1 MRIASL
7 LPSATEI
14 ICGLGLRES
23 LVAVS
28 HECDFPASVSDLPR
42 VTKSLLPADASSK
55 QIDAMVRERVKAE
68 QALYALD
75 LDCLRQLEPE
85 LIVTQALCDV
95 CAVAESEI
103 VKAVETLPGNPR
115 VINLEPNCLEDVFA
129 GIQQVADVTDCEQ
142 RAEAYV
148 TSLRQRMQTVANRSE
163 TILHRPTAMLLEWID
178 PPFSAGH
185 WSPELVHLAG
195 GREVIGVAGQRSITI
210 PWDTIVAADPEVLII
225 ACCGYDVKRALQDIP
240 ILSTYQDWTSLNSV
254 KSGQVYVVDGSAYF
268 SRPGPRLLDSLEIL
282 AHTLHPNIHPL
293 PAGLPAA
300 TAVNPSIHW

>member
-1 MRIASL
+1 
-7 LPSATEI
+7 
-14 ICGLGLRES
+14 
-23 LVAVS
+23 
-28 HECDFPASVSDLPR
+28 
-42 VTKSLLPADASSK
+42 VTKSLIPADASSK
-55 QIDAMVRERVKAE
+55 QIDTMVRERVKSD

-103 VKAVETLPGNPR
+103 VKAVETLPRNPR
-115 VINLEPNCLEDVFA
+115 VINLEPSCLEDVFA
-129 GIQQVADVTDCEQ
+129 GIQQVANATDCEH
-142 RAEAYV
+142 RGEAYV

-163 TILHRPTAMLLEWID
+163 TILHRPTTMLLEWID

-240 ILSTYQDWTSLNSV
+240 ILSTYQDWTSLSSV
-254 KSGQVYVVDGSAYF
+254 KAGQVYVVDGSAYF

-282 AHTLHPNIHPL
+282 AHTLHPAIHPL
-293 PAGLPAA
+293 PAGLPPA